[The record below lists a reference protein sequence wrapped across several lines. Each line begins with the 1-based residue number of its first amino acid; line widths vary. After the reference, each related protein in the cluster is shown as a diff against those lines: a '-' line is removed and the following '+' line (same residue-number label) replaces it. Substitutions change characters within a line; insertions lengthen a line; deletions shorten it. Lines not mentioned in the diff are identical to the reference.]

1 VDHVKFYDAD
11 FLNTIQVSSPLF
23 YEKTLGDVCKMIN
36 EALNNAGFS
45 GNLFEVGQLREIDDF
60 NLSQAMF
67 GSNRAMKL
75 SLRFNS
81 FKDAL
86 EAH

>member
-1 VDHVKFYDAD
+1 
-11 FLNTIQVSSPLF
+11 
-23 YEKTLGDVCKMIN
+23 MIN